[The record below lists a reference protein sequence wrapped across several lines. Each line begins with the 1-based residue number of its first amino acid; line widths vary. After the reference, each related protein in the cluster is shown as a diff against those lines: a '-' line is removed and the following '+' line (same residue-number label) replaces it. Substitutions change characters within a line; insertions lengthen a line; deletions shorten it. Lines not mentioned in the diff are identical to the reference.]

1 MYCDPVGSTRF
12 QSTPSG
18 GKATDSGN
26 AACAHG
32 LVSIHAFRG
41 EGDLLLHRCIHPR
54 QIVSIHAFRGEG
66 DTRATAAV
74 ARTQEVSIH
83 AFRGEGDECHCCI
96 RIDRGDVSIHA
107 FRGEGDRRVVR
118 AVAGRACFNPRLPGG
133 RRRCNRISV
142 NTLDCFNP
150 RLPGGRRR
158 RPLRCF
164 EETSGVSIHAFRGE
178 GDAEVLQVQMTV
190 DVSIHAFRGEGDN
203 LSYSRLYDCNVS
215 IHAFRGEGDYC
226 PRVPI
231 KRMLAF
237 QSTPSGGKATV
248 YASVASG
255 ALSSFNP
262 RLPGGRRR
270 GRVEFWSLDNEFQST
285 PSGGKATRSHSCYT
299 PFYQRFNPRLPGGR
313 RLRADLQTDAAGL
326 GFNPRLPGGRR
337 QQLGR
342 NPPHDQRFNPRLPGG
357 RRRIVET

>member
-96 RIDRGDVSIHA
+96 RIDSGDVSIHA

-150 RLPGGRRR
+150 RLPGGRR
-158 RPLRCF
+158 LR
-164 EETSGVSIHAFRGE
+164 ILR
-178 GDAEVLQVQMTV
+178 V
-190 DVSIHAFRGEGDN
+190 D
-203 LSYSRLYDCNVS
+203 YS
-215 IHAFRGEGDYC
+215 
-226 PRVPI
+226 
-231 KRMLAF
+231 
-237 QSTPSGGKATV
+237 ST
-248 YASVASG
+248 
-255 ALSSFNP
+255 
-262 RLPGGRRR
+262 
-270 GRVEFWSLDNEFQST
+270 
-285 PSGGKATRSHSCYT
+285 
-299 PFYQRFNPRLPGGR
+299 
-313 RLRADLQTDAAGL
+313 
-326 GFNPRLPGGRR
+326 
-337 QQLGR
+337 
-342 NPPHDQRFNPRLPGG
+342 QRFNPRLPGG
-357 RRRIVET
+357 RRRYDAHSIAQAQKFQSTPSGGKATLSPQCCSTPRDVSIHAFRGEGDLSRS